1 MAARSGDVSAATTLS
16 RRADTWAVLRV
27 LTTDHSRCH
36 PAGLRS
42 RSRRASSLIRS
53 ELRILALGSA
63 ARLISA
69 IRDRASISLC
79 CGNMVELL
87 ANKGFDEHDCEEHE
101 LEQPQE
107 VVRGVVQHH
116 PVEHA
121 PDVISE
127 AQAATGSLRGRP
139 RGRLRATI
147 APWTKSSPPQTP
159 HGSARSSALARHSA
173 RTGHAPHRALANSTS
188 AGRSANQSSA
198 SYSRP
203 GMSEP

>member
-1 MAARSGDVSAATTLS
+1 MWLAAIAARPPSEDRPSSTSTHTTRSTMAARSGDVSAATTLS

-42 RSRRASSLIRS
+42 RSRRDSSMIRS

-107 VVRGVVQHH
+107 VVRGWC
-116 PVEHA
+116 
-121 PDVISE
+121 S
-127 AQAATGSLRGRP
+127 T
-139 RGRLRATI
+139 
-147 APWTKSSPPQTP
+147 TP
-159 HGSARSSALARHSA
+159 SNMRQ
-173 RTGHAPHRALANSTS
+173 P
-188 AGRSANQSSA
+188 
-198 SYSRP
+198 
-203 GMSEP
+203 